1 MPSQNRVRIYAGPN
15 GSGKSSLYKVISK
28 EYISGLFV
36 NADEIEKQ
44 LKTVG
49 FIDLTEFN
57 LKTDAYQFEN
67 YKILPSSLSLIK
79 KASSEGFA
87 IEVVVKDNFI
97 LNKSKSTNSY
107 EAAFVASF
115 IRYSLLNEKRNFTY
129 ETVMSDRFKLEEIKH
144 ANQLGYKTY
153 LYFICTDDFEK
164 NIERV
169 KNRVLKDGHD
179 VDEEKIK
186 SRYFKTLDNL
196 ADAVKLVHRAYIFD
210 NSGNQYELIAE
221 IYQGTA
227 FKFYNTS
234 IPAWIDKYLY
244 DKFEF

>member
-1 MPSQNRVRIYAGPN
+1 MSSQNRVRIYAGPN

-28 EYISGLFV
+28 EYISGIFV

-44 LKTVG
+44 LKTIG
-49 FIDLTEFN
+49 FVDLTEFN
-57 LKTDAYQFEN
+57 LKVDINQLEHFKN
-67 YKILPSSLSLIK
+67 LPSSLSLIK
-79 KASSEGFA
+79 KAIDEGFT
-87 IEVVVKDNFI
+87 IDIVVKDNFI
-97 LNKSKSTNSY
+97 LNKPKSTNSY

-115 IRYSLLNEKRNFTY
+115 IRYALLNEKRNFTY
-129 ETVMSDRFKLEEIKH
+129 ETVMSNRFKLEEINN

-169 KNRVLKDGHD
+169 KNRVFKDGHD

-186 SRYFKTLDNL
+186 SRYFKTLENL
-196 ADAVKLVHRAYIFD
+196 ADAIKLAHRVYIFD
-210 NSGNQYELIAE
+210 NSGNKYELIAE

-227 FKFYNTS
+227 FRFNTTS
-234 IPAWIDKYLY
+234 IPEWFEKYVY
-244 DKFEF
+244 DKFKF

>member
-15 GSGKSSLYKVISK
+15 GSGKSSLYKTISK
-28 EYISGLFV
+28 EYVSGIFV
-36 NADEIEKQ
+36 NADEIEK
-44 LKTVG
+44 LLRNIG
-49 FIDLTEFN
+49 IIDLTDFGLTIDPN
-57 LKTDAYQFEN
+57 QFE
-67 YKILPSSLSLIK
+67 KFKKLPSSQSLLN
-79 KASSEGFA
+79 KAIHEGFVIDA
-87 IEVVVKDNFI
+87 IVKDNFVV
-97 LNKSKSTNSY
+97 NKPKFTNSY

-115 IRYSLLNEKRNFTY
+115 IRYSLLENKRNFTY

-179 VDEEKIK
+179 VDEEKVK

-196 ADAVKLVHRAYIFD
+196 ADAISLAHRAYVFD
-210 NSGNQYELIAE
+210 NSGSQYELIAE
-221 IYQGTA
+221 IYQGVA
-227 FKFYNTS
+227 FKFHTTSVPVWFEKYVYN
-234 IPAWIDKYLY
+234 
-244 DKFEF
+244 KFKF

>member
-1 MPSQNRVRIYAGPN
+1 MSSQSRVRIYAGPN

-44 LKTVG
+44 LKTIG

-57 LKTDAYQFEN
+57 LKTDVDQFEN
-67 YKILPSSLSLIK
+67 FKNLPSSLSLIK
-79 KASSEGFA
+79 KAISEGFT
-87 IEVVVKDNFI
+87 IDVIIKDNFI
-97 LNKSKSTNSY
+97 LNKPKSTNSY

-129 ETVMSDRFKLEEIKH
+129 ETVMSDRFKLEEINY

-196 ADAVKLVHRAYIFD
+196 ADAIKLVHRAYIFD
-210 NSGNQYELIAE
+210 NSGNQYELISE

-227 FKFYNTS
+227 FKFYTTS
-234 IPAWIDKYLY
+234 IPAWFEKYIY

>member
-1 MPSQNRVRIYAGPN
+1 MSSQSRVRIYAGPN

-44 LKTVG
+44 LKTIG

-57 LKTDAYQFEN
+57 LKTDVDQFEN
-67 YKILPSSLSLIK
+67 FKNLPSSLSLIK
-79 KASSEGFA
+79 KAISEGFT
-87 IEVVVKDNFI
+87 IDVIIKDNFI
-97 LNKSKSTNSY
+97 LNKPKSTNSY

-129 ETVMSDRFKLEEIKH
+129 ETVMSDRFKLEEINH

-179 VDEEKIK
+179 VNEEKIK
-186 SRYFKTLDNL
+186 SRYFKTLENL
-196 ADAVKLVHRAYIFD
+196 ADAIKI
-210 NSGNQYELIAE
+210 
-221 IYQGTA
+221 
-227 FKFYNTS
+227 NTPCLH
-234 IPAWIDKYLY
+234 I
-244 DKFEF
+244 

>member
-44 LKTVG
+44 LKTIG

-57 LKTDAYQFEN
+57 LKIDAKEFEN
-67 YKILPSSLSLIK
+67 FKNLPSSISLIK
-79 KASSEGFA
+79 KAITEGFTVDVF
-87 IEVVVKDNFI
+87 IKDNFVV
-97 LNKSKSTNSY
+97 NKPKSTNSY

-129 ETVMSDRFKLEEIKH
+129 ETVMSDRFKLEEINH

-179 VDEEKIK
+179 VNEEKIK
-186 SRYFKTLDNL
+186 SRYFKTLENL
-196 ADAVKLVHRAYIFD
+196 ADAIRLVHRAYIFD

-227 FKFYNTS
+227 FKFYTTS
-234 IPAWIDKYLY
+234 IPAWFEKYVY
-244 DKFEF
+244 NKFEF

>member
-1 MPSQNRVRIYAGPN
+1 MSSQNRVRIYAGPN

-44 LKTVG
+44 LKTIG

-57 LKTDAYQFEN
+57 LKIDAKEFEN
-67 YKILPSSLSLIK
+67 FKNLPSSLSLIK
-79 KASSEGFA
+79 KAISEGFA
-87 IEVVVKDNFI
+87 IDVIIKDNFV
-97 LNKSKSTNSY
+97 LNKPKSTNSY

-129 ETVMSDRFKLEEIKH
+129 ETVMSDRFKLEEINH

-186 SRYFKTLDNL
+186 SRYFKTLDSL
-196 ADAVKLVHRAYIFD
+196 ADAIKLVHRAYIFD
-210 NSGNQYELIAE
+210 NSGNQYELISE

-227 FKFYNTS
+227 FKFYTTS
-234 IPAWIDKYLY
+234 IPAWFEKYVY
-244 DKFEF
+244 NKFEF